1 MCVRKRERERQRL
14 REECKCSLQLNSTQL
29 QHFKSLHKSQV
40 GIASLFSLSLSIY
53 ISLSAAAAAA
63 ANHVAVNLSTMF
75 HTLSRSRGKQDVCTG
90 RGSCSGRG
98 AEQAAA
104 KKINQLLSKIELAV
118 EHTQVVLAQRHGDR
132 QSAACMLLKY
142 VSVRQR
148 AGQRQ
153 REGAGCSQGMRTC
166 ILPF

>member
-1 MCVRKRERERQRL
+1 MRKSAREGETERERSVNAACNL
-14 REECKCSLQLNSTQL
+14 IPSSCSILNL
-29 QHFKSLHKSQV
+29 YINIKWALHLS
-40 GIASLFSLSLSIY
+40 FRSLSIY
-53 ISLSAAAAAA
+53 ISLPAAAA

-90 RGSCSGRG
+90 RASCSGRG
-98 AEQAAA
+98 QSSKGAA

-118 EHTQVVLAQRHGDR
+118 EHTQVVLAQRHRDR

-148 AGQRQ
+148 Q
-153 REGAGCSQGMRTC
+153 REVARGGG
-166 ILPF
+166 L